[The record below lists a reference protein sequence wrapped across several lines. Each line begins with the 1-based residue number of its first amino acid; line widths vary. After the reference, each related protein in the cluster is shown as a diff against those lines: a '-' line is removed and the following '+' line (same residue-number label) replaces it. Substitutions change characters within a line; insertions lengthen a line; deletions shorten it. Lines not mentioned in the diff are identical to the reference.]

1 MFTMLLLQNAAH
13 FKFILNG
20 GEKRNVMSNGRDKKS
35 ILQRKLNELINEAL
49 HLKS

>member
-1 MFTMLLLQNAAH
+1 MLLLQNAAH

-20 GEKRNVMSNGRDKKS
+20 GEKRNVMTNGRDKKF
-35 ILQRKLNELINEAL
+35 LYYNAKFNELINEAL